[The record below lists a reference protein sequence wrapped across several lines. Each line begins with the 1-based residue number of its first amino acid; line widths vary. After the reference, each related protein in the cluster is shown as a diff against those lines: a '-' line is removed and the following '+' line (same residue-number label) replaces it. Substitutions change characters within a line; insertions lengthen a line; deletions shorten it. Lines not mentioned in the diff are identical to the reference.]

1 MALDAQMTD
10 ASTGEIDRAMST
22 QMDPE
27 QHSDLFAHEAI
38 VQDRFPLL
46 CRLKNYYADAHF
58 EHRELE
64 ALISEVE
71 RASVLFAFEHPV
83 KKFFGP
89 FHTLC
94 CVAFCRGRDVDLYAD

>member
-10 ASTGEIDRAMST
+10 ANTGEIDREMSA
-22 QMDPE
+22 QLNPE
-27 QHSDLFAHEAI
+27 QHGALFAHEAI

-46 CRLKNYYADAHF
+46 CRLKDYYTDTHF

-71 RASVLFAFEHPV
+71 RASSCSPLSIRLKSSSAHFTHCA
-83 KKFFGP
+83 
-89 FHTLC
+89 
-94 CVAFCRGRDVDLYAD
+94 A

>member
-10 ASTGEIDRAMST
+10 ASTGEIDRDMST
-22 QMDPE
+22 QMDPA
-27 QHSDLFAHEAI
+27 QHGALFAHEAI

-64 ALISEVE
+64 VLISELE
-71 RASVLFAFEHPV
+71 HASVLFALDHPV

-94 CVAFCRGRDVDLYAD
+94 CVAFCRGREVDLYAD

>member
-10 ASTGEIDRAMST
+10 ASTGEIDRGMSI
-22 QMDPE
+22 QMNPE
-27 QHSDLFAHEAI
+27 QHSDMFAHDAI

-46 CRLKNYYADAHF
+46 CRLNNYYADAHF
-58 EHRELE
+58 EHREIE

-71 RASVLFAFEHPV
+71 QASVLFAFEHPV

-94 CVAFCRGRDVDLYAD
+94 CVALSRGRDVDFYAD